1 MKGLS
6 LYMMVEATASKIEE
20 ENKLANAIENATS
33 MTVKDLQSLSKRKAV
48 VPSSFNLLLAV
59 LRTFA
64 NFLCAC
70 FGARCHLLMELVSDV
85 ISPLATMRLQAKANM
100 AATTRASIM
109 WATLQQTKHFAR
121 GKMVVGPAGLMGEWK
136 TMTNNFNLLG
146 MPSDIAGTQEQILPA
161 LPPPIKIPYP
171 TLPKRPREHEPWG
184 EEKQHKKGGK
194 QGVHDDVKYTMIIH
208 PLIKEK
214 LTPLVPKTVPI
225 KKLLQIAN
233 IRSVQDI
240 FPQTFV

>member
-6 LYMMVEATASKIEE
+6 LYMMVEATASEIEE

-121 GKMVVGPAGLMGEWK
+121 RKMMVGPAGLMGEWK
-136 TMTNNFNLLG
+136 TMTNNITSTMDFNLLRTLRYCRYG
-146 MPSDIAGTQEQILPA
+146 SNPTSTTTTTQN
-161 LPPPIKIPYP
+161 
-171 TLPKRPREHEPWG
+171 T
-184 EEKQHKKGGK
+184 
-194 QGVHDDVKYTMIIH
+194 TN
-208 PLIKEK
+208 
-214 LTPLVPKTVPI
+214 KT
-225 KKLLQIAN
+225 Q
-233 IRSVQDI
+233 R
-240 FPQTFV
+240 T